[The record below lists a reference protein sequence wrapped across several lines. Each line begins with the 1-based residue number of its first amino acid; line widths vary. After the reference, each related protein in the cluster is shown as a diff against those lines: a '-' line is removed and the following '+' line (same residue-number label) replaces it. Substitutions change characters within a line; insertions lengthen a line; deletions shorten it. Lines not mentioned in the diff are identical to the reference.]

1 MPKVTRSA
9 DARALGKKPVVI
21 ALHCSGSSGRQ
32 WNKLAQKLGD
42 RFSLIAPDLIGSG
55 ATPPWS
61 GAHRFHLADE
71 AARII
76 GIVDA
81 LDVPVHLVGHSYG
94 GGVALRIARERPT
107 RVASLSLYEPSAFHV
122 LRSMGPDGRSALM
135 EIRSVAGDVA
145 HNVIAGDYRAA
156 AHRFVDYWNGEG
168 TWSGAKPES
177 QIELARYVPKATL
190 EFGALIEEPTSLVA
204 YRRFACP
211 VLLMRGA
218 RGPVPTAL
226 IAQKLFSIIR
236 GAVIEEI
243 PDAGHMGPFSH
254 AEFVSDMIAAHVSAA
269 AGCDYPAD
277 QEASDHLR
285 AAA

>member
-1 MPKVTRSA
+1 MSKVTSLAGASA
-9 DARALGKKPVVI
+9 PGKRPAVI

-32 WNKLAQKLGD
+32 WNKLAQRLGD
-42 RFSLIAPDLIGSG
+42 RFNFIAPDLIGSG
-55 ATPPWS
+55 ATPGWN
-61 GAHRFHLADE
+61 GTHRFRLADE
-71 AARII
+71 AARMI
-76 GIVDA
+76 GIIDA
-81 LDVPVHLVGHSYG
+81 LDVPIHLVGHSYG
-94 GGVALRIARERPT
+94 GGVALRIARERPA

-122 LRSMGPDGRSALM
+122 LRSLGPDGRSALA

-145 HNVIAGDYRAA
+145 HGVIAGDYRTAA
-156 AHRFVDYWNGEG
+156 RRFVDYWNGEG

-177 QIELARYVPKATL
+177 QTELARYVPKATL
-190 EFGALIEEPTSLVA
+190 EFGALIEEPTPLVA

-226 IAQKLFSIIR
+226 IAQKLFSIVR

-254 AEFVSDMIAAHVSAA
+254 ADLVSDMIAAHVAAA
-269 AGCDYPAD
+269 AGFDRSAE
-277 QEASDHLR
+277 QEAFARLR